1 MGCVCALLLSYVH
14 AVEPACM
21 LSRCV
26 PSRVAAVD
34 CLLRL
39 HAVTLCTE
47 SSRRSGLLAHVQLR
61 VFLLPRFGSMHVP
74 TRLLL
79 PLQYA
84 ASCCS
89 IRMLRA
95 NACSLSACRC
105 CCLLLCC
112 ASCCFVSSLVR
123 LFVVVA
129 VVLVV
134 VVVLLSLLLSCRCC
148 WSCSMVF
155 EEPRVLYGWTTK

>member
-95 NACSLSACRC
+95 NACSLSACRSC

-129 VVLVV
+129 VVLLSCCCRVV
-134 VVVLLSLLLSCRCC
+134 VVGVVPWSLKNL
-148 WSCSMVF
+148 VF
-155 EEPRVLYGWTTK
+155 YTDGQQ